1 MDIITN
7 NDISLFIIFFAW
19 RLLNLYKIASGGK
32 SFKNIKETIL
42 IISPLIFI
50 INFIIHKIKYTFK
63 KSLIFSLEFSIGIS
77 LWIFLHEY
85 LKNKHSGIL
94 LYIISSI
101 ILSIILTLLNIILS
115 NNNNNNNIILYFV
128 VKLMESLSWNLTSYL
143 NIYKTFENILGLKLS
158 KIIDSI
164 FVALFST
171 IPNKLYII

>member
-42 IISPLIFI
+42 IISP
-50 INFIIHKIKYTFK
+50 
-63 KSLIFSLEFSIGIS
+63 LIFSLEFSIGIS